1 MFGENLSRVSMK
13 FPGRR
18 KTKHYFPVS
27 SESRIPLDWDLDGVD
42 EIYIVGIDQLIV
54 DVEAEVDDEVLRL
67 AELKKG
73 ESIVLPDETME
84 ALTKKLRDDNKIL
97 GVYAGGSIGNTLHNY
112 SVLSD
117 DRSVA
122 LGTIPTNLSVGDDAF
137 KYICTTNSH
146 VDFSYL
152 KPVQGP
158 MARALCM
165 ITPDRE
171 RTFAIAKGIMNEL
184 TADSI
189 PSEVIEKSA
198 ALMISTYLLRDENA
212 PMFKATV
219 EAVKIA
225 KAAGV
230 PVILSLGTSGIVRE
244 RQEFLRSFLK
254 DYVTVAAM
262 NEVEASALT
271 GEEDPLLNCEKLLD
285 LVDLALLTVGPRGL
299 YLAGY
304 SDKEY
309 LRETKDMIHSK
320 SIGEYN
326 KYEYSRAMKLDSCKE
341 PVKIYSHINPYMG
354 GPGKVISTN
363 GAGDAA
369 LAALLHDMAANQY
382 HRRLIPKSPKHA
394 AVFLTYSSFHQ
405 VAKYANRVS
414 FEVLRQNSP
423 RLSRGLPEREDS
435 LEEAYWAR

>member
-1 MFGENLSRVSMK
+1 MR

-27 SESRIPLDWDLDGVD
+27 SEARIPLEWDVSDRD
-42 EIYIVGIDQLIV
+42 ELYIVGIDQLIV
-54 DVEAEVDDEVLRL
+54 DVEAQSDEALL
-67 AELKKG
+67 QEMGLKKG
-73 ESIVLPDETME
+73 ESIVLPDERME
-84 ALTKKLRDDNKIL
+84 ELTARLKSEGKIL

-122 LGTIPTNLSVGDDAF
+122 LGTIPTSIQVGDDAF
-137 KYICTTNSH
+137 KYVCTTNSH

-152 KPVQGP
+152 KPVNGP
-158 MARALCM
+158 MARALCL

-184 TADSI
+184 SAEAI
-189 PSEVIEKSA
+189 VPEVIQKSA
-198 ALMISTYLLRDENA
+198 ALLISAYLLRDEKA
-212 PMFKATV
+212 PLFGATLRAV
-219 EAVKIA
+219 EIA
-225 KAAGV
+225 RAADV
-230 PVILSLGTSGIVRE
+230 PVVLSLGTSGIVRE
-244 RQEFLRSFLK
+244 RQEFLREFLK
-254 DYVTVAAM
+254 NYVTLVAM

-271 GEEDPLLNCEKLLD
+271 GQDDPLLNCEKLLD
-285 LVDLALLTVGPRGL
+285 LADMVLLTVGPRGL
-299 YLAGY
+299 YLAGH
-304 SDKEY
+304 SDQSC

-320 SIGEYN
+320 TIAAYN
-326 KYEYSRAMKLDSCKE
+326 KFEYSRAMKRRDCTQA
-341 PVKIYSHINPYMG
+341 VKIYTHINPYMG

-382 HRRLIPKSPKHA
+382 HRRLVPKSPKHDA
-394 AVFLTYSSFHQ
+394 QFLTYSSFHQ

-423 RLSRGLPEREDS
+423 RLGRGLPEREDS

>member
-1 MFGENLSRVSMK
+1 MK

-18 KTKHYFPVS
+18 KSKHYFPVS
-27 SESRIPLDWDLDGVD
+27 SESRISLDWDFSTPNEL
-42 EIYIVGIDQLIV
+42 YIVGIDQLIV
-54 DVEAEVDDEVLRL
+54 DVEAEVEDHVLERAGL
-67 AELKKG
+67 IKG
-73 ESIVLPDETME
+73 ESVVLPDQTME
-84 ALTKKLRDDNKIL
+84 ELTQYLRAENKIL

-112 SVLSD
+112 SVLTD

-122 LGTIPTNLSVGDDAF
+122 LGTISKDIQVGDDAF

-146 VDFSYL
+146 VDFSHL
-152 KPVQGP
+152 RPVAGP
-158 MARALCM
+158 MARALCL

-184 TADSI
+184 TPDSI
-189 PSEVIEKSA
+189 PTDVVQNSA
-198 ALMISTYLLRDENA
+198 ALMISTYLLRDESA
-212 PMFKATV
+212 PMFAATIK
-219 EAVKIA
+219 AVKDA
-225 KAAGV
+225 KAANV
-230 PVILSLGTSGIVRE
+230 PVILSMGTSGIVRE
-244 RQEFLRSFLK
+244 RQEFLRNFLR

-271 GEEDPLLNCEKLLD
+271 SEHDPLLNCEKLLD
-285 LVDLALLTVGPRGL
+285 FVDMALLTVGPRGL
-299 YLAGY
+299 YIAGFCDQ
-304 SDKEY
+304 SA

-326 KYEYSRAMKLDSCKE
+326 KFEYSRAMRKSDCRQAE
-341 PVKIYSHINPYMG
+341 KIYTHINPYMG

-382 HRRLIPKSPKHA
+382 HRRLIPKSPKHSNE
-394 AVFLTYSSFHQ
+394 FLTYSSFHQ

-423 RLSRGLPEREDS
+423 RLGRGLPEREDS

>member
-1 MFGENLSRVSMK
+1 MK

-27 SESRIPLDWDLDGVD
+27 SEARIPLEWDLTAPD
-42 EIYIVGIDQLIV
+42 ELYIVGIDQLIV
-54 DVEAEVDDEVLRL
+54 DVEAEVDDAVLTKAGL
-67 AELKKG
+67 NKG
-73 ESIVLPDETME
+73 ESVVLPDEVME
-84 ALTKKLRDDNKIL
+84 NLTRELKASNKIL

-122 LGTIPTNLSVGDDAF
+122 LGTISQQMSVGDDAF

-152 KPVQGP
+152 KPVPGP
-158 MARALCM
+158 MARALCL

-184 TADSI
+184 SADAI
-189 PSEVIEKSA
+189 PAEVIEKSA
-198 ALMISTYLLRDENA
+198 ALMISTYLLRDESA
-212 PMFKATV
+212 PMFKATLKAV
-219 EAVKIA
+219 EIA
-225 KAAGV
+225 KKANV
-230 PVILSLGTSGIVRE
+230 PVVLSLGTSGIVRE
-244 RQEFLRSFLK
+244 RQEFLRNFLK

-271 GEEDPLLNCEKLLD
+271 GEEDPLLNCEKLLE
-285 LVDLALLTVGPRGL
+285 LVDMALLTVGPRGL
-299 YLAGY
+299 YIAGY
-304 SDKEY
+304 SDREF

-320 SIGEYN
+320 SIAEYN
-326 KYEYSRAMKLDSCKE
+326 KFEYSRAMRLRDCKE
-341 PVKIYSHINPYMG
+341 AIKIYTHINPYMG

-369 LAALLHDMAANQY
+369 LAAVLHDMAANQY
-382 HRRLIPKSPKHA
+382 HRRLIPKSPKHSTS
-394 AVFLTYSSFHQ
+394 FITYSSFHQ

>member
-1 MFGENLSRVSMK
+1 MK

-18 KTKHYFPVS
+18 KTKHYFPVQ
-27 SESRIPLDWDLDGVD
+27 SESRISLEWDLDAAD

-54 DVEAEVDDEVLRL
+54 DVEAEVEDAVLIE
-67 AELKKG
+67 AELNKG
-73 ESIVLPDETME
+73 ESVVLPDQTME
-84 ALTKKLRDDNKIL
+84 ALTLELRNKNKIL

-117 DRSVA
+117 DRSIA
-122 LGTIPTNLSVGDDAF
+122 LGTISKNMSVGDDAF

-152 KPVQGP
+152 KPVEGP
-158 MARALCM
+158 MARALCL

-171 RTFAIAKGIMNEL
+171 RTFAIAKGIMNDL
-184 TADSI
+184 TADAI
-189 PSEVIEKSA
+189 PDEVIEKSA

-212 PMFKATV
+212 PMFKATLH
-219 EAVKIA
+219 AVKVA
-225 KAAGV
+225 KKAGV

-244 RQEFLRSFLK
+244 RQDFLRSFLR

-285 LVDLALLTVGPRGL
+285 YVDLALLTVGPRGL
-299 YLAGY
+299 YLAGF
-304 SDKEY
+304 SDEEY

-326 KYEYSRAMKLDSCKE
+326 KYEYSRAMKLADCTK

-382 HRRLIPKSPKHA
+382 HRRLIPKSPKHGSS
-394 AVFLTYSSFHQ
+394 FLTYSSFHQ

>member
-1 MFGENLSRVSMK
+1 MK

-27 SESRIPLDWDLDGVD
+27 SESRIPLDWDLEASN

-54 DVEAEVDDEVLRL
+54 DVEAEVEDTVLL
-67 AELKKG
+67 EAELKKG
-73 ESIVLPDETME
+73 ESVVLPDTKME
-84 ALTKKLRDDNKIL
+84 MLARNLRDGGKIL

-122 LGTIPTNLSVGDDAF
+122 IGTISQQMNVGDDGF

-152 KPVQGP
+152 KPVAGP

-184 TADSI
+184 TAEDI
-189 PSEVIEKSA
+189 PKEVIEKSA
-198 ALMISTYLLRDENA
+198 ALMISTYLLRDETA
-212 PMFKATV
+212 PMFKATLKAV
-219 EAVKIA
+219 EIA
-225 KAAGV
+225 KSAGV

-244 RQEFLRSFLK
+244 RQEFLRTFMR

-309 LRETKDMIHSK
+309 LRETKDLIHSK

-326 KYEYSRAMKLDSCKE
+326 KFEYSRAMKLSACEE

-369 LAALLHDMAANQY
+369 LAALLHDMAANEY

-394 AVFLTYSSFHQ
+394 ASFLSYSSFHQ

-423 RLSRGLPEREDS
+423 RLGRGLPEREDS

>member
-1 MFGENLSRVSMK
+1 MK

-27 SESRIPLDWDLDGVD
+27 SEARIPLDWDAAAPD
-42 EIYIVGIDQLIV
+42 ELYIVGIDQLIV
-54 DVEAEVDDEVLRL
+54 DVEAEADDELL
-67 AELKKG
+67 AQAALNKG
-73 ESIVLPDETME
+73 ESVVLPDERME
-84 ALTKKLRDDNKIL
+84 ELASKLKADGKIL

-122 LGTIPTNLSVGDDAF
+122 LGTIPASMQVGDDAF
-137 KYICTTNSH
+137 KYVCTTNSH

-152 KPVQGP
+152 KPVAGP
-158 MARALCM
+158 MARALCL

-184 TADSI
+184 TADAI
-189 PSEVIEKSA
+189 PSEVVEQSA
-198 ALMISTYLLRDENA
+198 ALLISTYLLRDEKA
-212 PMFKATV
+212 PLFAATLKAV
-219 EAVKIA
+219 EIA

-230 PVILSLGTSGIVRE
+230 PVVLSLGTSGIVRE
-244 RQEFLRSFLK
+244 RKEFLRQFLQ
-254 DYVTVAAM
+254 DYVTVVAM

-271 GEEDPLLNCEKLLD
+271 GEEDPLINCEKILD
-285 LVDLALLTVGPRGL
+285 LVDMVLLTVGPRGL
-299 YLAGY
+299 YLAGHCQV
-304 SDKEY
+304 DM

-320 SIGEYN
+320 SIAEYN
-326 KYEYSRAMKLDSCKE
+326 KYEYSRAMKRSTCSDST
-341 PVKIYSHINPYMG
+341 KIYTHINPYMG
-354 GPGKVISTN
+354 GPGKVVSTN

-382 HRRLIPKSPKHA
+382 HRRLVPKSPKHSA
-394 AVFLTYSSFHQ
+394 TFLTYSSFHQ

-423 RLSRGLPEREDS
+423 RLGRGLPEREDS

>member
-1 MFGENLSRVSMK
+1 MK

-27 SESRIPLDWDLDGVD
+27 SEARIPLDWDVAAPD
-42 EIYIVGIDQLIV
+42 ELYIVGIDQLIV
-54 DVEAEVDDEVLRL
+54 DVEAEVDDELLNSVGLH
-67 AELKKG
+67 KG
-73 ESIVLPDETME
+73 ESVVIDDGLMEKLTQKLKET
-84 ALTKKLRDDNKIL
+84 NKIL

-122 LGTIPTNLSVGDDAF
+122 LGTISKQMNVGDDAF

-152 KPVQGP
+152 KPVAGP
-158 MARALCM
+158 MARALCL

-184 TADSI
+184 SADSI
-189 PSEVIEKSA
+189 PREVIEKSA
-198 ALMISTYLLRDENA
+198 GLMISTYLLRDETA
-212 PMFKATV
+212 PMFEATIK
-219 EAVKIA
+219 AVKIA
-225 KAAGV
+225 KESGV
-230 PVILSLGTSGIVRE
+230 PVVLSLGTSGIVRE
-244 RQEFLRSFLK
+244 RQEFLRNFMR

-262 NEVEASALT
+262 NETEASALT
-271 GEEDPLLNCEKLLD
+271 GEEDPLLNCEKLLE

-299 YLAGY
+299 YVAGY
-304 SDKEY
+304 CDQDL

-320 SIGEYN
+320 SIASYN
-326 KYEYSRAMKLDSCKE
+326 KFEYSRAMRRSDCKNA
-341 PVKIYSHINPYMG
+341 VKIYTHINPYMG

-369 LAALLHDMAANQY
+369 LAAVLHDMAANQY
-382 HRRLIPKSPKHA
+382 HRRLIPKSPKHLTS
-394 AVFLTYSSFHQ
+394 FLTYSSFHQ

-423 RLSRGLPEREDS
+423 RLGRGLPEREDS

>member
-1 MFGENLSRVSMK
+1 M
-13 FPGRR
+13 
-18 KTKHYFPVS
+18 T
-27 SESRIPLDWDLDGVD
+27 
-42 EIYIVGIDQLIV
+42 
-54 DVEAEVDDEVLRL
+54 
-67 AELKKG
+67 
-73 ESIVLPDETME
+73 
-84 ALTKKLRDDNKIL
+84 
-97 GVYAGGSIGNTLHNY
+97 
-112 SVLSD
+112 
-117 DRSVA
+117 
-122 LGTIPTNLSVGDDAF
+122 
-137 KYICTTNSH
+137 
-146 VDFSYL
+146 
-152 KPVQGP
+152 
-158 MARALCM
+158 
-165 ITPDRE
+165 
-171 RTFAIAKGIMNEL
+171 
-184 TADSI
+184 TADAI
-189 PSEVIEKSA
+189 PDEVIEKSA

-212 PMFKATV
+212 PMFKATLH
-219 EAVKIA
+219 AVKVA
-225 KAAGV
+225 KKAGV

-244 RQEFLRSFLK
+244 RQDFLRSFLR

-285 LVDLALLTVGPRGL
+285 YVDLALLTVGPRGL
-299 YLAGY
+299 YLAGF
-304 SDKEY
+304 SDEEY

-326 KYEYSRAMKLDSCKE
+326 KYEYSRAMKLADCTK

-382 HRRLIPKSPKHA
+382 HRRLIPKSPKHGSS
-394 AVFLTYSSFHQ
+394 FLTYSSFHQ